1 MSSPNLICRIRSQ
14 ITIEQFETGALLLRD
29 TDLNLIVL
37 NKSASD
43 ILSLTDGKRSVNK
56 VAEKLAQL
64 YDILIEDTLLDVSTL
79 YLQLIA
85 QGILESTCDNQGAFE
100 NG

>member
-43 ILSLTDGKRSVNK
+43 ILSMTDGKRSVNK

-85 QGILESTCDNQGAFE
+85 QGILEPTSDNQGAFE